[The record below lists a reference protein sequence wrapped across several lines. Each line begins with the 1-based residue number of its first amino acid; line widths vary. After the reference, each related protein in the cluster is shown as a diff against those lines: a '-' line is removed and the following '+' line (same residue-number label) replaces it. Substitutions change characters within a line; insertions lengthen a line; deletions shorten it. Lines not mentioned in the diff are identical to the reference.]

1 MPSPLP
7 RRFKRFL
14 TYGSDFHQLLLSTLR
29 GLLQDEQ
36 RSVRLTGARLAEE
49 ETYKI
54 PTRCAKDTSTG
65 NRAGDGAGDAWRGGK
80 Q

>member
-1 MPSPLP
+1 MCPGRPPACPPTCLP
-7 RRFKRFL
+7 THLPCRFKRFL

-36 RSVRLTGARLAEE
+36 RNVRLVGAALGEE

-54 PTRCAKDTSTG
+54 PLRCTPETTWA
-65 NRAGDGAGDAWRGGK
+65 A
-80 Q
+80 